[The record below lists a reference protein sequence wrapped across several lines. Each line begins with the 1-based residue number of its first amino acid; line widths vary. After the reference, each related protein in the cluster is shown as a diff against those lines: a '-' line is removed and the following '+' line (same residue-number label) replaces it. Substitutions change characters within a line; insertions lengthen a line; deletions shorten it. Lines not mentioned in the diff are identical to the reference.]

1 MLHEMNF
8 DCFVSD
14 VTNALF
20 EMNVDF
26 SLVFDEIVKFA
37 LLSGISL
44 VGTFEVLNCS
54 KNLC

>member
-26 SLVFDEIVKFA
+26 LLVFGKIVKFVV
-37 LLSGISL
+37 LFGISL
-44 VGTFEVLNCS
+44 VGTFEV
-54 KNLC
+54 

>member
-1 MLHEMNF
+1 MKF

-44 VGTFEVLNCS
+44 VGTFEV
-54 KNLC
+54 

>member
-1 MLHEMNF
+1 MKF
-8 DCFVSD
+8 DCFITD

-37 LLSGISL
+37 VLFGISL
-44 VGTFEVLNCS
+44 VGTFEV
-54 KNLC
+54 